1 MRLFTGVTLWF
12 LVLGLSSLPIATGAA
27 EGLRSAFPWLS
38 DGAVI
43 QGTILLASLALAAG
57 LSRGRLSKYGFR
69 MARLR
74 ELAGTFVSGA
84 IAAFAVHALRIGIS
98 SVLPDVGGHPSV
110 AGATFGHIVIT
121 IWILASTSEEVLHR
135 GLIQSFLDPLRSRGV
150 TLPGVRLTLPVVVGA
165 VLFGATHTMLLTLG
179 ATGIYVG
186 LVVGSAVVLGLV
198 AGYWRERTGSLVPA
212 ILVHVLFNVTGE
224 ASDWVWDLLTR

>member
-1 MRLFTGVTLWF
+1 MRLVTGVMLWLLV
-12 LVLGLSSLPIATGAA
+12 LVLGSLPIATGVA

-43 QGTILLASLALAAG
+43 QGTMLSASLALAAW

-69 MARLR
+69 MARFGQLG
-74 ELAGTFVSGA
+74 GTLLSGA
-84 IAAFAVHALRIGIS
+84 IAAIAVHALRIGVS

-110 AGATFGHIVIT
+110 AGASFGHTVIT

-135 GLIQSFLDPLRSRGV
+135 GLIQSFLDPLRCRGV

-165 VLFGATHTMLLTLG
+165 VLFGTTHIMLLTLG
-179 ATGIYVG
+179 ATGVYVG
-186 LVVGSAVVLGLV
+186 LVVGSAIVLGLV

-224 ASDWVWDLLTR
+224 VSDWIWGILAR